1 MYDIRSGGIKVRKF
15 CFLVVFV
22 MLSQVINLNAADDN
36 TAGTIA
42 RIILIR
48 PKRGLEKDFEAG
60 YKRHLEWRRGKNDSW
75 RWHGFMFAQGA
86 RAGSFLFGTFQHD
99 WTDFDQALA
108 ANEDASDFTLNVVPY
123 ADAFTI
129 SQITRL
135 RDLSSPEEVPGQAY
149 LIEMVTYELRPGAE
163 RTFES
168 MIGSAVSG
176 WKQRHPN
183 IPFAWYKTINGGVQP
198 YYIFMRTL
206 NRWSDLRES
215 EPFFVTERND
225 VSFKDVIKEI
235 QSDVLRFRSDL
246 SLFQ

>member
-1 MYDIRSGGIKVRKF
+1 MRNF
-15 CFLVVFV
+15 CFLVVFII
-22 MLSQVINLNAADDN
+22 LFQVVIANAADDN
-36 TAGTIA
+36 SAGAVA

-75 RWHGFMFAQGA
+75 RWHGFFFAQGS
-86 RAGSFLFGTFQHD
+86 RAGSYLLGTFQHD

-108 ANEDASDFTLNVVPY
+108 ANEEASDFTVNVVPY
-123 ADAFTI
+123 AENFTI

-135 RDLSSPEEVPGQAY
+135 RDFSSPEEVPGQSY
-149 LIEMVTYELRPGAE
+149 LIEMVSYELRPGAE
-163 RTFES
+163 RTFET
-168 MIGSAVSG
+168 MVGSAISG

-183 IPFAWYKTINGGVQP
+183 IPFAWYKTINGGIQP

-215 EPFFVTERND
+215 EPFFTTESRD
-225 VSFKDVIKEI
+225 VPLKDVIKTIE
-235 QSDVLRFRSDL
+235 SDVLRFRSDL